1 MPDHPLSYTAAQR
14 PGQFFEVPYGYVRRT
29 NGQDKACPTSGAY
42 ALVGAAEPHP
52 ASLSLRAFYEH
63 GNQRVKA

>member
-1 MPDHPLSYTAAQR
+1 
-14 PGQFFEVPYGYVRRT
+14 VPYGYVRRT

-52 ASLSLRAFYEH
+52 ATLSLRAFYEP